1 MPTEYKPLP
10 FHKVNITDQFWAPR
24 IKTNAGATLTTQY
37 QNLVETG
44 RLPAF
49 KLDWHEG
56 MEPIP
61 HIFWDSDVA
70 KWVEGA
76 CYSINL
82 VPDAKIEKMLDE
94 AIDLIISAQQPD
106 GYLNIHFTVVEP
118 EKRWTNLRDWHELYC
133 AGHLMEAAVAHFR
146 ATGSRKF
153 LDAMCRYADY
163 IASVFGVE
171 PGKKRGY
178 CGHPEIEL
186 ALVKLYEATGEE
198 RYFKLSEYFVEQH
211 GQQPHY
217 FDVEAVERGEV
228 VDLDHLPPHMLTDRY
243 AYAQA
248 DVPVRE
254 QKSVAGHAVRAMY
267 FYSGAADIAG
277 INNDESLFTVL
288 QRLLNDLTTKRMYIT
303 GGIGPSRHNEGF
315 TTDYD
320 LPNDTAYAETCAA
333 IGLVMWNHRMLRY
346 DLNSSYS
353 DVMELALYN
362 GTISGISLS
371 GDRYFYEN
379 PLASN
384 GSHHRVDWFG
394 CSCCPPNIFR
404 MMASVGGYAYSYTET
419 DAIVH
424 LYMQSECELE
434 VGGKTVKLSQ
444 KTNYP
449 WDGCVGITVG
459 LEQPAEFAIKLRKP
473 GWCDDFNLSI
483 NGVKQI
489 DVAVEKGYI
498 NLHRTWK
505 DGDVIELDLPMVA
518 KRIYANPA
526 VSQDIGRVAI
536 RRGPVVYCLE
546 QVDNQMPSE
555 LIQLPD
561 QAELVS
567 TFEPDLLGGVVTVTA
582 DATSVSSEGWDEA
595 LYKDQP
601 AATKPC
607 TIQAV
612 PYYAW
617 DNREAGW
624 MSVWLRR

>member
-1 MPTEYKPLP
+1 
-10 FHKVNITDQFWAPR
+10 
-24 IKTNAGATLTTQY
+24 
-37 QNLVETG
+37 
-44 RLPAF
+44 
-49 KLDWHEG
+49 
-56 MEPIP
+56 
-61 HIFWDSDVA
+61 
-70 KWVEGA
+70 
-76 CYSINL
+76 
-82 VPDAKIEKMLDE
+82 MLDE

-106 GYLNIHFTVVEP
+106 GYLNIYFTVVEP
-118 EKRWTNLRDWHELYC
+118 EKRWTNLRDQHELYC

-198 RYFKLSEYFVEQH
+198 RYLKLSEYFVEEH

-217 FDVEAVERGEV
+217 FDIEAAERGEV
-228 VDLDHLPPHMLTDRY
+228 VDTSHLPPHMLTDRY

-277 INNDESLFTVL
+277 INNDESLFSVL
-288 QRLLNDLTTKRMYIT
+288 KRLLNDLTTKRMYIT

-333 IGLVMWNHRMLRY
+333 IGLVMWNHRMLRF

-379 PLASN
+379 PLASD

-434 VGGKTVKLSQ
+434 VGGQAVQLAQ

-449 WDGCVGITVG
+449 WDGRVSLTVG
-459 LEQPAEFAIKLRKP
+459 LEQPAEFTIKLRKP
-473 GWCDDFNLSI
+473 GWCDDFSLSI
-483 NGVKQI
+483 NGVKQN

-498 NLHRTWK
+498 SLHRMWK

-518 KRIYANPA
+518 KRLYANPA

-536 RRGPVVYCLE
+536 TRGPVVYCLE
-546 QVDNQMPSE
+546 QVDNQIPSE

-561 QAELVS
+561 QAKLVA
-567 TFEPDLLGGVVTVTA
+567 TYDPNLLGGVVAITA
-582 DATSVSSEGWDEA
+582 EAVSVSSDGWGDT

-601 AATKPC
+601 APTEPC

-617 DNREAGW
+617 DNREVGW

>member
-1 MPTEYKPLP
+1 MSTEYKPLP

-24 IKTNAGATLTTQY
+24 IQTNAGETLYTQY
-37 QNLVETG
+37 RNLQETG
-44 RLPAF
+44 RLPPF

-56 MEPIP
+56 MEPVP

-82 VPDAKIEKMLDE
+82 VPDAKIEAMLDE

-106 GYLNIHFTVVEP
+106 GYLNVYFTVVEP
-118 EKRWTNLRDWHELYC
+118 EKRWTNLRDQHELYC

-146 ATGSRKF
+146 ATGSQKF

-186 ALVKLYEATGEE
+186 ALVKLYEATGEV
-198 RYFKLSEYFVEQH
+198 RYLKLSEYFVEEH

-217 FDVEAVERGEV
+217 FDIEAVERGEV
-228 VDLDHLPPHMLTDRY
+228 IDTSHLPPHMLTDRY

-288 QRLLNDLTTKRMYIT
+288 KRLLNDLTTKRMYLT

-346 DLNSSYS
+346 DLNSRYS

-404 MMASVGGYAYSYTET
+404 MMASIGGYAYSYTET

-434 VGGKTVKLSQ
+434 VGGKAVRLSQ

-449 WDGCVGITVG
+449 WEGCVSITVG
-459 LEQPAEFAIKLRKP
+459 LEQPAELAIKLRKP
-473 GWCDDFNLSI
+473 GWCDDFKLSI
-483 NGVKQI
+483 NGVKQNDI
-489 DVAVEKGYI
+489 AAEKGYI

-505 DGDVIELDLPMVA
+505 DGDVIELDLPMTA

-536 RRGPVVYCLE
+536 QRGPVVYCLE
-546 QVDNQMPSE
+546 GVDNQMPSE

-567 TFEPDLLGGVVTVTA
+567 TFEPDLLGGVVTITA
-582 DATSVSSEGWDEA
+582 EAISVSSDGWGDA

-601 AATKPC
+601 APTKPC